1 MTWGNTTLGIHINGT
16 WATTVPHDTVVLFP
30 NSCSSF
36 SREENIWMVPASTE
50 AKEGGEDS

>member
-16 WATTVPHDTVVLFP
+16 WATTVPHDTVLLFP